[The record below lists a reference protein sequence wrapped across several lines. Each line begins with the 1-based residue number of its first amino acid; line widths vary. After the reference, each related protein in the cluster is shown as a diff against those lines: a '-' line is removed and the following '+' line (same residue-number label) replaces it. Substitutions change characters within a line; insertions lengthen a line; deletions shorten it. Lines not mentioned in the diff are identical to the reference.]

1 MKKREEMSYFHVIR
15 VLVPDLLKSAPLWMA
30 ADCLGMLISSTCFA
44 FATVMMQ
51 MLFDAVTNAAA
62 ARAITNA
69 LILTVAAAAGIQ
81 ILNQLLNG
89 ICNFIASPTGRK
101 ITGVL
106 HKEIHAKI
114 AMLPALDFEDAE
126 KLDCITKAEQGADS
140 AKQFYHSISTI
151 LTFYLP
157 YFIVLGIYL
166 HSLRPLLLWSVV
178 LIFAPI
184 VISQIVRGAVFK
196 KLVDEAAPLSRKLVY
211 YEGEMFHRDYAK
223 ETRILGIF
231 SYINKLHAQTL
242 ALFCSKKWK
251 TARKAQFIELGL
263 RLLTLAGYFGVL
275 YLLFDSLMKSYIT
288 VGGFA
293 AVFASL
299 GTMFFFMDDA
309 VGGYFGSML
318 EHSAALKNYIRFIEL
333 PEDNG
338 KEVDMKLKTEISIEN
353 VSFVY
358 PNTSSPALDNVSL
371 TIHAGETIA
380 FVGENGAGKTT
391 LVRILTGIL
400 KPSSG
405 TVKYDDYDTA
415 QLSKKS
421 LFAVSSGVFQKFQK
435 YQMTLSDNISIADT
449 SSAPDITK
457 IDSVIEKSDIDVGD
471 NFPEGIDT
479 MLSREF
485 DGIDLSGGQWQRVA
499 LARGLYKECSL
510 IVLDEPT
517 SAIDPIEE
525 TKLYRK
531 FKEISVGKTAIIV
544 THRLASTKIADRIVV
559 MKNGTIDEIG
569 THEELMN
576 AGGHYAVMYNSQA
589 KWYA

>member
-1 MKKREEMSYFHVIR
+1 MKKREKISYFHVIR
-15 VLVPDLLKSAPLWMA
+15 VLVPDLLKSAPAWMA

-44 FATVMMQ
+44 FTTVMMQ
-51 MLFDAVTNAAA
+51 LLFDAVTHAAA
-62 ARAITNA
+62 TKTITNA

-114 AMLPALDFEDAE
+114 ATLPTLDFEDTD

-151 LTFYLP
+151 LTFYVP

-166 HSLRPLLLWSVV
+166 YSLRPLLLWSVV

-184 VISQIVRGAVFK
+184 VFSQIVRGAIFK
-196 KLVDEAAPLSRKLVY
+196 RLVDEAAPLSRKLVY

-231 SYINKLHAQTL
+231 FYISKLHADTL

-251 TARKAQFIELGL
+251 TARKAQLIEIGL

-318 EHSAALKNYIRFIEL
+318 EYSAALKNFIRFVEL
-333 PEDNG
+333 PEDRG
-338 KEVDMKLKTEISIEN
+338 TDADIKLETSIVIEN
-353 VSFVY
+353 VSFLY
-358 PNTSSPALDNVSL
+358 PNTDTKALDNVSL
-371 TIHAGETIA
+371 TLLAGETIA

-391 LVRILTGIL
+391 LVRILTGLL
-400 KPSSG
+400 KPTSG
-405 TVKYDDYDTA
+405 TVRFDGYDTA
-415 QLSKKS
+415 KLSKKS

-435 YQMTLSDNISIADT
+435 YQMTLSDNISISDT
-449 SSAPDITK
+449 FSTPDAAK
-457 IDSVIEKSDIDVGD
+457 IESVIEKADIDVGD
-471 NFPEGIDT
+471 NFPDGTDT

-499 LARGLYKECSL
+499 LARGLYKACSL

-544 THRLASTKIADRIVV
+544 THRLASTKIADRIVA
-559 MKNGTIDEIG
+559 MRHGKIDEIG

-576 AGGHYAVMYNSQA
+576 AGGHYAEMYNSQA

>member
-1 MKKREEMSYFHVIR
+1 MKKREDISYFHVVR
-15 VLVPDLLKSAPLWMA
+15 ALVPDLLLSAPSWMA

-44 FATVMMQ
+44 FTTVMMQ
-51 MLFDAVTNAAA
+51 LLFDAVTSAAEA
-62 ARAITNA
+62 KSIPNT
-69 LILTVAAAAGIQ
+69 LIMTIAAAAGIQ
-81 ILNQLLNG
+81 VLNQLLNG
-89 ICNFIASPTGRK
+89 ICNFIASPVGRK
-101 ITGVL
+101 ITGFF
-106 HKEIHAKI
+106 HKRIHSKI
-114 AMLPALDFEDAE
+114 AMLPALDFEDAD
-126 KLDCITKAEQGADS
+126 KLDCIKKAEQGADS

-157 YFIVLGIYL
+157 YFIVLGLYL
-166 HSLRPLLLWSVV
+166 HSLRPMLLWSVV

-184 VISQIVRGAVFK
+184 VISQIVRGAVFGK
-196 KLVDEAAPLSRKLVY
+196 FVEEAAPLSRKLDY

-231 SYINKLHAQTL
+231 SYINKLHSQTL
-242 ALFCSKKWK
+242 SLFCSKKWK
-251 TARKAQFIELGL
+251 TAGKTQVIEIGL
-263 RLLTLAGYFGVL
+263 RLLTLSGYFGVL
-275 YLLFDSLMKSYIT
+275 YLLFDSLMNSYIT

-318 EHSAALKNYIRFIEL
+318 ENSAALKNYIRFMEL

-338 KEVDMKLKTEISIEN
+338 TDTQITLESQITLKN
-353 VSFVY
+353 VSFEY
-358 PNTSSPALDNVSL
+358 PNTGHPAVDNVSL
-371 TIHAGETIA
+371 TIRAGETIA

-405 TVKYDDYDTA
+405 IVEFDGYDTA
-415 QLSKKS
+415 KLSKKS
-421 LFAVSSGVFQKFQK
+421 LFAVSSGVFQKFQR
-435 YQMTLSDNISIADT
+435 YQFTLSDNISIADT
-449 SSAPDITK
+449 SAAPDTVK

-471 NFPEGIDT
+471 NYPDGINT

-499 LARGLYKECSL
+499 LARGLYKDCRL

-525 TKLYRK
+525 TRLYRK
-531 FKEISVGKTAIIV
+531 FKEIAVGKTAIIV

-559 MKNGTIDEIG
+559 MRDGRIDEIG
-569 THEELMN
+569 THEALMD
-576 AGGHYAVMYNSQA
+576 AGGHYSVMYNSQA